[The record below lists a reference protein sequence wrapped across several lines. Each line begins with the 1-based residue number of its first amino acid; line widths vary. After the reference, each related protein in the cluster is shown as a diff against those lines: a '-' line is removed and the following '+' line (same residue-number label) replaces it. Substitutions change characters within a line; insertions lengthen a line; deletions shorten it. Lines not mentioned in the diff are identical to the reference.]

1 MKTGNNM
8 KPFTGS
14 FIHFLDDW
22 STETFPDVLINYAF
36 HEGDKSVGE
45 PDQYEICVIRDK
57 KDIWDYLTLA
67 EQRKV
72 EEYCELD
79 MKREI
84 EEWNKP

>member
-1 MKTGNNM
+1 M

-14 FIHFLDDW
+14 FINFLDDW

-45 PDQYEICVIRDK
+45 QDQYEISVIRDK

-67 EQRKV
+67 EQREV